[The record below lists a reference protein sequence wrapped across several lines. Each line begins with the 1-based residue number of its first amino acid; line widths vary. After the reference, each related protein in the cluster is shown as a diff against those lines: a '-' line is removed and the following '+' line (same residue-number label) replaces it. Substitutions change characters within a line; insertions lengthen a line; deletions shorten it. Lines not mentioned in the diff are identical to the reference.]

1 MSAQEASTGTRR
13 GPIRFCLHHARLH
26 RYGEVPAARNERLK
40 KWPARGVAIG
50 LVGGAI
56 AVAVALYPHYI
67 KLGKNPSLV
76 DQIFQSRTIV
86 VLIRV
91 VLLFAAGFIVASLL
105 ARIWNRQWLSK
116 AGPFEISD
124 VVDLTGELDAAEAN
138 LAHAEED
145 INKLNLRI
153 SASDRTIEELLTSLD
168 AASTQLTAAGGEIAT
183 LQARLASSDETV
195 REILE
200 LLQKG
205 QPSADNEE
213 NDE

>member
-1 MSAQEASTGTRR
+1 M
-13 GPIRFCLHHARLH
+13 
-26 RYGEVPAARNERLK
+26 
-40 KWPARGVAIG
+40 
-50 LVGGAI
+50 GGAI